1 MSLVTAAITNLGELT
16 LLVQDEGADYQHG
29 DGPHGCEV
37 HPKHALGNTSARAP
51 WETPV
56 FSLCARLCLSIRLNL
71 LNIWASFKNK
81 P

>member
-51 WETPV
+51 
-56 FSLCARLCLSIRLNL
+56 
-71 LNIWASFKNK
+71 
-81 P
+81 